1 MDLETIWYEAFPYL
15 YGIGGVVAILIR
27 PGSLLLKIS
36 GALLIVAALT
46 ILRLRWVYRRAQFR
60 NAPTTSTVVSNAGV
74 DDD

>member
-1 MDLETIWYEAFPYL
+1 MDLETVWYDAFPYL

-46 ILRLRWVYRRAQFR
+46 ILRLRWIYRRELFR
-60 NAPTTSTVVSNAGV
+60 KAPTTSTVVSQSAAEEE
-74 DDD
+74 